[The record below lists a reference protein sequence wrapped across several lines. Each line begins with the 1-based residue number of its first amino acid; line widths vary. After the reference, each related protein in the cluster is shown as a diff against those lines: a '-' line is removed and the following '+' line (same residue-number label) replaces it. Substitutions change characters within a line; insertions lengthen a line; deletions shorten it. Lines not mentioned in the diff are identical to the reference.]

1 MSEQTV
7 ATAAILSRIDIFD
20 NLSAAQ
26 YELLA
31 YLAEPLRPRKGTWL
45 MREQERSDD
54 LYVIV
59 QGGVE
64 IIMDPG
70 LIVPGRNSGPAEQVL
85 TELRDGQ
92 VFGEVALVDQG
103 LRSAS
108 VRVSRDN
115 TELLRIAGERLLML
129 CDTYPALGYRV
140 MRNLASELAL
150 KLRDNGLTF
159 REYQLALHPQQSG
172 AGEEADRG

>member
-1 MSEQTV
+1 MSEYSRT
-7 ATAAILSRIDIFD
+7 TAAILSRIDIFD
-20 NLSAAQ
+20 NLSEAQ

-31 YLAEPLRPRKGTWL
+31 FLCEPLQPRQGTWL
-45 MREQERSDD
+45 LREQERSDD

-64 IIMDPG
+64 VVMDPG
-70 LIVPGRNSGPAEQVL
+70 LIVPGRDGGPQEQVL

-92 VFGEVALVDQG
+92 VFGEVALVDHG

-108 VRVSRDN
+108 VRVSRDG
-115 TELLRIAGERLLML
+115 TELLRIPGDRLLML
-129 CDTYPALGYRV
+129 CDTYPGLGYRV

-150 KLRDNGLTF
+150 KLRNTGLTF
-159 REYQLALHPQQSG
+159 REYQLALFRSRQRGEG
-172 AGEEADRG
+172 AS